1 MPPFLSGVG
10 SVSYDVFHP
19 TPLHWYHLTSNNS
32 TFNIIW
38 SMSHNVFHATPL
50 TNWYNLTFN
59 NLTFNIIRS
68 MSHTV
73 FHRSFSLF
81 HLGVFIKIFVCLSI
95 FPVGFNPAK
104 FCKYGMTLYF
114 YVKVLISSFW
124 LKLLRDT
131 TNSFRTDRRA
141 TQCGPAWKSAMATFI
156 WRLMSSGEVRA
167 AVSPSVCSM

>member
-1 MPPFLSGVG
+1 MRGKCEKMPPFLSGIR
-10 SVSYDVFHP
+10 SVSHD
-19 TPLHWYHLTSNNS
+19 
-32 TFNIIW
+32 
-38 SMSHNVFHATPL
+38 VFHATPL

-68 MSHTV
+68 VSHDV
-73 FHRSFSLF
+73 YHHSFSYFGLF